1 MSATSNMS
9 EKITLSKGALPA
21 SYPSLCIPRVFPN
34 ITWQRVKE
42 VFSELNL
49 GRIERVDMV
58 RKENE
63 KGEKFQRVFIH
74 FKFWDRSSEA
84 QAVREKILSGDMIQI
99 VYDDPWFWKVGMSR
113 VTKPERSERVDRRKP
128 QGKGRVR
135 IEGQQ
140 SGSRRESSGRGRPQH
155 KKGGSVS
162 RSHESSEISELK
174 EMVAAQAQQ
183 MAMMQQMLMGGVAM
197 GGVQAPPSPPMEPHS
212 PPYPCPTTPPYAC
225 PTSPALETA
234 AVETS
239 EPEALTLS
247 AAPGAPLK
255 KKRVVKRNK
264 MTPKKLSLRDD
275 SDDDTAATPTPEE

>member
-1 MSATSNMS
+1 MS

-74 FKFWDRSSEA
+74 FKFWDRSDEA
-84 QAVREKILSGDMIQI
+84 QAVREKVLSGDMIQI

-128 QGKGRVR
+128 RGKGRVR
-135 IEGQQ
+135 IEGHQ
-140 SGSRRESSGRGRPQH
+140 SGSRQEYSGRGRPQH

-162 RSHESSEISELK
+162 RESSEISELK

-183 MAMMQQMLMGGVAM
+183 MAMMQQMLMGGV
-197 GGVQAPPSPPMEPHS
+197 QAPPSPEFAPHS
-212 PPYPCPTTPPYAC
+212 PPYPCPASPPYV
-225 PTSPALETA
+225 PETA

-239 EPEALTLS
+239 EPEVSLS

-275 SDDDTAATPTPEE
+275 SDDEDAAATPTPEE

>member
-1 MSATSNMS
+1 M
-9 EKITLSKGALPA
+9 
-21 SYPSLCIPRVFPN
+21 
-34 ITWQRVKE
+34 KE

-74 FKFWDRSSEA
+74 FKLWDRNEEA
-84 QAVREKILSGDMIQI
+84 EAVREKIKSGDMIHI

-128 QGKGRVR
+128 RGKGRAR
-135 IEGQQ
+135 IEYHQ
-140 SGSRRESSGRGRPQH
+140 SGSRREYSGHGRPQR

-162 RSHESSEISELK
+162 QSRVSSEISELK

-183 MAMMQQMLMGGVAM
+183 MAMKQQMLM
-197 GGVQAPPSPPMEPHS
+197 GGVQAPPSPTMCAPYSPQYPCPGS
-212 PPYPCPTTPPYAC
+212 PPYVP
-225 PTSPALETA
+225 ETA
-234 AVETS
+234 PVETS
-239 EPEALTLS
+239 EPGT
-247 AAPGAPLK
+247 PLK

-275 SDDDTAATPTPEE
+275 SEDEDTAAMPIPEE

>member
-9 EKITLSKGALPA
+9 EKITLSKAALPA

-74 FKFWDRSSEA
+74 FKFWDRSEEA

-162 RSHESSEISELK
+162 RSRESSEISELK

-183 MAMMQQMLMGGVAM
+183 MAMMQQMLMGGV
-197 GGVQAPPSPPMEPHS
+197 QAPPSPTMCAPHS
-212 PPYPCPTTPPYAC
+212 PPYPCPN
-225 PTSPALETA
+225 SPAL
-234 AVETS
+234 ETS
-239 EPEALTLS
+239 EPEALTLA
-247 AAPGAPLK
+247 AAPDAPLK

-264 MTPKKLSLRDD
+264 MSPKKLSLRDD
-275 SDDDTAATPTPEE
+275 SDDEEGEPATPSPEE

>member
-1 MSATSNMS
+1 MSATSKMS

-63 KGEKFQRVFIH
+63 KGEKYQRVFIH

-84 QAVREKILSGDMIQI
+84 QAVREKIMSGDMIQI

-128 QGKGRVR
+128 RGKGRVR
-135 IEGQQ
+135 IEGHP
-140 SGSRRESSGRGRPQH
+140 SGSRREYSGRGRPQH

-162 RSHESSEISELK
+162 RESSEISELK

-183 MAMMQQMLMGGVAM
+183 MAMMQQMLMGGVPM
-197 GGVQAPPSPPMEPHS
+197 GGVQAPPSPEFAPHS
-212 PPYPCPTTPPYAC
+212 PPYPCPTSPPYV
-225 PTSPALETA
+225 PETA
-234 AVETS
+234 PVETS
-239 EPEALTLS
+239 EPEVLSLS

-264 MTPKKLSLRDD
+264 MTPKKLSLHDESED
-275 SDDDTAATPTPEE
+275 EDAAATPTPEE